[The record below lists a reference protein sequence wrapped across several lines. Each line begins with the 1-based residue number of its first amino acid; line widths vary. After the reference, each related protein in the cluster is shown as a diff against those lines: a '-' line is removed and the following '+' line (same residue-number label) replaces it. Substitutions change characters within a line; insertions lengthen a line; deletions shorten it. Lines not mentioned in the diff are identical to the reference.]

1 MNCEAHS
8 RSAMCGS
15 GGALDSGQVFPPDL
29 RPRGIASGWG
39 RRRPLPDALVTREI
53 QQIPNFFDPISGRFD
68 KKLYQETLGRANLT
82 PARFER
88 SAAFRT

>member
-39 RRRPLPDALVTREI
+39 RRRPLPDALVTREREM
-53 QQIPNFFDPISGRFD
+53 PPPPGPPPFATGEGGG
-68 KKLYQETLGRANLT
+68 KVL
-82 PARFER
+82 
-88 SAAFRT
+88 AADGTAGGEAVDL